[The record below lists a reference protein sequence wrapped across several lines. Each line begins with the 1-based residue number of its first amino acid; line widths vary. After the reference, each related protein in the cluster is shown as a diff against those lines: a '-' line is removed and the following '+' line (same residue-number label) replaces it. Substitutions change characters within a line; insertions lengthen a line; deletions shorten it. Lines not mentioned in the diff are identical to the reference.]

1 MTVHAV
7 FGMYHAENILK
18 LFGLYIVIKSKSHIV
33 YKVRGY
39 HQNKIKEI
47 ASRWFYTIYHDAR
60 SI

>member
-1 MTVHAV
+1 
-7 FGMYHAENILK
+7 MYHAENILK